1 LNHWSISLIGIIGF
15 GLFASSAS
23 AISSAYQLI
32 GLVSIGLAAA
42 LIAAKTVLWLEHEAS
57 HGVAALQISATEIT
71 NAAASYY
78 HATSLLHVRSF
89 VREKMCWWLA
99 FAKKKMW
106 LWIASFGE
114 SYNGDVLQYAKQLF
128 SLRLPQMTKYCVMR
142 ECDNILSGYLSVMT
156 TVFSQQD
163 GIYGFKF
170 PKRFLEISSR
180 DLTLFSTLF
189 SILI

>member
-1 LNHWSISLIGIIGF
+1 
-15 GLFASSAS
+15 
-23 AISSAYQLI
+23 
-32 GLVSIGLAAA
+32 
-42 LIAAKTVLWLEHEAS
+42 
-57 HGVAALQISATEIT
+57 
-71 NAAASYY
+71 
-78 HATSLLHVRSF
+78 
-89 VREKMCWWLA
+89 MCWWLA

-142 ECDNILSGYLSVMT
+142 ECDNILSGYLSVVT

-180 DLTLFSTLF
+180 DLTLSSLF
-189 SILI
+189 SILII